1 VTFGPEGRA
10 RDAGYDDWLDGLAAG
25 EAHYLACPAGHGS
38 LPPRRTCPVCGDTD
52 LTERALPASGTV
64 ESYTVVHVPTP
75 EFEGQAP
82 YTSAVADFGPVRLTG
97 LVRGE
102 NEGAG
107 EGDGIDATPPV
118 EVGTTVAAAVGENP
132 TTGGRVVVLRPR

>member
-1 VTFGPEGRA
+1 VTFDPDGRA

-25 EAHYLACPAGHGS
+25 EARYLACPAGHGS
-38 LPPRRTCPVCGDTD
+38 LPPRRTCPACGDPD

-75 EFEGQAP
+75 AFEGQAP

-102 NEGAG
+102 R
-107 EGDGIDATPPV
+107 EGDGIDATPAI
-118 EVGTTVAAAVGENP
+118 EVGTTVAATVGENP